1 MALTPELRQSV
12 TMLQLTGHDLIRYLE
27 EQSQENPLL
36 DIEYR
41 SDYVRPA
48 GIGRAGAVS
57 FDPLWHAATREETM
71 EQELIRQLGC
81 LSLQPSLLK
90 AASYL
95 AGNLDDRGYLDISLE
110 EAGQRLNMADFLVE
124 RALQCL
130 QSLEPAG
137 IGARSFK
144 ECLLI
149 QIRRDPRA
157 HHLAE
162 VIVQQHLKALAH
174 GRLSSIAEDLGG
186 VRQEQVAAALRYIQT
201 LDPKPG
207 IGYACHEPDYVVP
220 DAIIERENGRFVIR
234 MNNRYLPKVSLNAGY
249 AALISSE
256 GVSSYVKERVKSAE
270 WIIRSLEQREHTIT
284 RVIEYI
290 IHRQHGFLEHGDK
303 LLRPMNLRQVAEH
316 LQLHESTISR
326 AVSNK
331 FVKMPSGTYELKYFF
346 TTGIQTEGG
355 EEASSKTIK
364 AQLRE
369 LVEREDKSCP
379 ISDQRLSELLLQ
391 QGFRISRR
399 TVAKYRDELG
409 ILPSSMRKTFR

>member
-1 MALTPELRQSV
+1 
-12 TMLQLTGHDLIRYLE
+12 
-27 EQSQENPLL
+27 
-36 DIEYR
+36 
-41 SDYVRPA
+41 
-48 GIGRAGAVS
+48 
-57 FDPLWHAATREETM
+57 
-71 EQELIRQLGC
+71 
-81 LSLQPSLLK
+81 
-90 AASYL
+90 
-95 AGNLDDRGYLDISLE
+95 
-110 EAGQRLNMADFLVE
+110 
-124 RALQCL
+124 
-130 QSLEPAG
+130 
-137 IGARSFK
+137 
-144 ECLLI
+144 
-149 QIRRDPRA
+149 
-157 HHLAE
+157 
-162 VIVQQHLKALAH
+162 
-174 GRLSSIAEDLGG
+174 
-186 VRQEQVAAALRYIQT
+186 
-201 LDPKPG
+201 
-207 IGYACHEPDYVVP
+207 
-220 DAIIERENGRFVIR
+220 
-234 MNNRYLPKVSLNAGY
+234 
-249 AALISSE
+249 
-256 GVSSYVKERVKSAE
+256 VSSYVKERVKSAE

-379 ISDQRLSELLLQ
+379 ISDQRLSELLLR